1 MDIENLKKNPEQVKQ
16 LIELLSSLLD
26 TNEDIPKQPNQS
38 NDNKPRNKFLD
49 MSEFRS
55 HKDDAELDKKL
66 HADYKPI
73 PRNRSFQNI
82 NVRCRICGREESIS
96 PGLVSSYDRY
106 KCNKCS
112 GTAG

>member
-26 TNEDIPKQPNQS
+26 TNEDIPKQS

-82 NVRCRICGREESIS
+82 NVRCRICGREENIS

>member
-82 NVRCRICGREESIS
+82 NVRCRICGREENIS

-112 GTAG
+112 GTPG